1 MKQLNFNRY
10 QEESDLD
17 DEELLRL
24 ALMVSTSGLR
34 KKLYRL
40 RLIRMKIYLKGS
52 SKLKK
57 SNPRFAVPVKNM
69 KKRYNPFW
77 QGHSTCRLMKKATS
91 KMQNTDDVQVVD
103 NNTTDKG
110 NLELSDLASFLNE
123 GNEEV
128 VQDQIAEETNEQLGV
143 SEEVEVE
150 DNVLSQS
157 EEVSEEVE
165 EESDESD
172 DSEVD
177 DTEDEDLNL
186 SKKDKKF
193 LKQISRLTARSKSAE
208 EQVAQLQAQ
217 VNSLQLDNKVKE
229 NPGIEDIT
237 TMDELEQLR
246 QEALNAKK
254 WARANE
260 DEDYVTDGDKEF
272 TKKEIKQIRD
282 KAEEHLEELIPER
295 MKFLQMKTNSEQ
307 LALQDFPFIKEEESD
322 AFKLL
327 QNMIADKN
335 FKPLDKLP
343 NGLYLR
349 ALMVEGVNALNA
361 RKKGKGKAEKGETK
375 PPSMPGNDD
384 VSPSV
389 RNKDS
394 DRDRRKKILG
404 DSVISRSIDAFN
416 FLKLIY
422 YGISNFLFFR

>member
-1 MKQLNFNRY
+1 
-10 QEESDLD
+10 
-17 DEELLRL
+17 
-24 ALMVSTSGLR
+24 
-34 KKLYRL
+34 
-40 RLIRMKIYLKGS
+40 
-52 SKLKK
+52 
-57 SNPRFAVPVKNM
+57 
-69 KKRYNPFW
+69 
-77 QGHSTCRLMKKATS
+77 
-91 KMQNTDDVQVVD
+91 MQNTDDVQVVD
-103 NNTTDKG
+103 KNTTDKG
-110 NLELSDLASFLNE
+110 NLELSDLAGFLSQ

-128 VQDQIAEETNEQLGV
+128 VEDQVAEETNEQLGV

-157 EEVSEEVE
+157 DEVSEQEVE

-177 DTEDEDLNL
+177 ETEDEDLNL

-229 NPGIEDIT
+229 NPGIEDVT

-260 DEDYVTDGDKEF
+260 DEDYVTDGDKEY

-295 MKFLQMKTNSEQ
+295 MKFIQMKTNSEQ
-307 LALQDFPFIKEEESD
+307 LALQDFPFIKQEDSD
-322 AFKLL
+322 AYKLL
-327 QNMIADKN
+327 QTMIADKQ

-349 ALMVEGVNALNA
+349 ALMVEGVNTLNA
-361 RKKGKGKAEKGETK
+361 RKKGAKTKVKPKKVIPK
-375 PPSMPGNDD
+375 PPSMPTNDD
-384 VSPSV
+384 VSPSI
-389 RNKDS
+389 RNQDS
-394 DRDRRKKILG
+394 DKDRRKKILG
-404 DSVISRSIDAFN
+404 DSNITRDQLTAF
-416 FLKLIY
+416 LT
-422 YGISNFLFFR
+422 S

>member
-1 MKQLNFNRY
+1 
-10 QEESDLD
+10 
-17 DEELLRL
+17 
-24 ALMVSTSGLR
+24 
-34 KKLYRL
+34 
-40 RLIRMKIYLKGS
+40 
-52 SKLKK
+52 
-57 SNPRFAVPVKNM
+57 
-69 KKRYNPFW
+69 
-77 QGHSTCRLMKKATS
+77 
-91 KMQNTDDVQVVD
+91 MQNTDDVQVVD

-237 TMDELEQLR
+237 TMEELEQLR

-361 RKKGKGKAEKGETK
+361 RKKGAKAKPKKVKPK

-404 DSVISRSIDAFN
+404 DSNISRDQLTAF
-416 FLKLIY
+416 LT
-422 YGISNFLFFR
+422 S